1 MMSILGFDRSLLQDA
16 DLEFVVIADTH
27 YMADPGDSPVEFDS
41 RRHQSRRAEFALQLA
56 ASLEPAFVV
65 HLGDLVQAYPE
76 TADYTDACTEARRQI
91 AAIGLTPHVA
101 VGNHD
106 VGDKPD
112 PTMPTAPVEPG
123 FLNGYHGEYGCSWYS
138 FDHGNCHFA
147 VINSQILNQTNIHAA
162 EQKAWLERDL
172 SAAAGKRPFL
182 FLHLPP
188 YLHLPNEP
196 HLGHYDNIGEPA
208 REWLLDLV
216 REHAVEMLLAAH
228 VHFIFHDLVGAT
240 SYYTLPST
248 SFARPGFSH
257 LFTSGPPPERG
268 RDDVGKLGFF
278 LCRVRQQGTDV
289 HLVRTNGI
297 EGGGRFDQALPS
309 QVLTRTSPT
318 LPDSQ
323 LGLTLVHPLATVGQ
337 VPVAYPSLVRQSVRN
352 DYPLLACVELGAR
365 AVRIP
370 STDLGDPLQ
379 ARRLELLRAE
389 GLRVVATHLWSG
401 PRSLQ
406 PVVDRHG
413 GQADTWELQLPGERV
428 PGPGALAD
436 IETFNST
443 HGSPLSICPVL
454 PGERL
459 DPVKQH
465 ARTRVGYELGELE
478 ELDSCLGRSGIH
490 VDRALCRIRPGEAW
504 SSVAALRTILP
515 LRHIGGVDLRLELPA
530 GADHIAADAV
540 AEALFAVATLS
551 DSTLFV
557 EPLVDLDRTL
567 DTCPGLLDVLC
578 NPREAFH
585 VARCLN
591 SILHADLLHP
601 ETLQASTTRDS
612 GAVCLW
618 IHSPRRSFGLI
629 TSVAPGIQGLD
640 PVLADLPE
648 GEGLR
653 LYDLCGGTVDCCPV
667 GCLSQRARSSDISPP
682 LLVTID
688 RTIDR

>member
-1 MMSILGFDRSLLQDA
+1 MSILGFDRSLLQDA
-16 DLEFVVIADTH
+16 DLEFVAIADTH
-27 YMADPGDSPVEFDS
+27 YMANPGDAPLEFES
-41 RRHQSRRAEFALQLA
+41 RRHQSGRAGFALRLA

-76 TADYTDACTEARRQI
+76 TADYADACTEARRQI
-91 AAIGLTPHVA
+91 ADAGLTPHVV

-123 FLNGYHGEYGCSWYS
+123 FLNGYHREHGCSWYS
-138 FDHGNCHFA
+138 FERGNCHFA
-147 VINSQILNQTNIHAA
+147 VINSQILNQMSSHAA

-172 SAAAGKRPFL
+172 SAAAGKRTFL

-188 YLHLPNEP
+188 YLHLPGEP
-196 HLGHYDNIGEPA
+196 HLGHYDNVGAPA

-228 VHFIFHDLVGAT
+228 VHFIFHDLVGTT

-289 HLVRTNGI
+289 HLVRTKGMV
-297 EGGGRFDQALPS
+297 ETGGPGQGLPS

-323 LGLTLVHPLATVGQ
+323 LGLTLLHPLASVVQ
-337 VPVAYPSLVRQSVRN
+337 VPIAYPSLVRQPVRN

-370 STDLGDPLQ
+370 STDLEDPLQ

-401 PRSLQ
+401 PESLQ

-413 GQADTWELQLPGERV
+413 GQADVWELQLPGERA

-436 IETFNST
+436 IETFKDIS
-443 HGSPLSICPVL
+443 GSPLTICPVL

-478 ELDSCLGRSGIH
+478 ELDTYLGRSGVR

-504 SSVAALRTILP
+504 TSVAALRPILP
-515 LRHIGGVDLRLELPA
+515 LRHIGVVDMRLELPD
-530 GADHIAADAV
+530 GADHLSADAL
-540 AEALFAVATLS
+540 AEALFAVATLP
-551 DSTLFV
+551 DATLFV

-591 SILHADLLHP
+591 SILRADPLPP
-601 ETLQASTTRDS
+601 ETLRTSTTRDS

-618 IHSPRRSFGLI
+618 IHSPRRSLGLI
-629 TSVAPGIQGLD
+629 TSVGPGVQGLD
-640 PVLADLPE
+640 QVLVDLPE
-648 GEGLR
+648 GEGLK
-653 LYDLCGGTVDCCPV
+653 LYDLGAGTVDYCPV
-667 GCLSQRARSSDISPP
+667 DRLSQLARSSDVSPP
-682 LLVTID
+682 LVVTVE